1 MNKDSR
7 FIRFLY
13 TNILGRMILWFILN
27 SGILTIVEKFL
38 NTKLSRPLIALYVNM
53 HHIDMSDYEGQTYH
67 TFRDFF
73 ARRRIINN
81 IDLTADH
88 LISPCDGL
96 LSVYPIGEDS
106 LFRIKGSFY
115 HMLDLVDE
123 EGLVQLFQGGMCLI
137 FRLRAVDYHHF
148 CHIDD
153 GFQYTNHFIE
163 GTLHSVQ
170 PAACEKM
177 AVYCL
182 NRRMW
187 TLMDTDNFGKIIQI
201 GVGAFLVGE
210 IVHESS
216 CYEFRRGEE
225 MGHFELAGSTIVM
238 LFQRDQICLDKSIQN
253 IVAVEGEVQVRMGQ
267 MIGRGKPK

>member
-1 MNKDSR
+1 MKKDSR
-7 FIRFLY
+7 FISFLY
-13 TNILGRMILWFILN
+13 NNILGKIMLWFILN
-27 SGILTIVEKFL
+27 SGILILAERFL
-38 NTKLSRPLIALYVNM
+38 STRFSRPLIRLYINW
-53 HHIDMSDYEGQTYH
+53 HHIDMSDYERCTYV

-73 ARRRIINN
+73 ARKRMVNRI
-81 IDLTADH
+81 DMTAEH

-96 LSVYPIGEDS
+96 LSAYPVCKDNI
-106 LFRIKGSFY
+106 FPIKGNSY
-115 HMLDLVDE
+115 RLQDLVDE
-123 EGLVQLFQGGMCLI
+123 EALVQLFQGGMCLV

-170 PAACEKM
+170 PAACEKI
-177 AVYCL
+177 AVYRL

-187 TLMDTDNFGKIIQI
+187 TQMDTVHFGKVIQI

-238 LFQRDQICLDKSIQN
+238 LFQKDRICLDKKIWN
-253 IVAVEGEVQVRMGQ
+253 RTLAGEEVPVCMGER
-267 MIGRGKPK
+267 IGRKK